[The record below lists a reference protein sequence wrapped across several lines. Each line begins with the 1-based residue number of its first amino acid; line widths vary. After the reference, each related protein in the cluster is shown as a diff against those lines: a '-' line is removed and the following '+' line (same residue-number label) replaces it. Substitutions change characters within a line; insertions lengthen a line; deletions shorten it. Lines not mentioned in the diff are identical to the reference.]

1 MHCSFTVDNE
11 LDYVMYNNQ
20 LLNVSGGDTGDW
32 QQEKEITF
40 QSCNGGGNPG
50 TLEIQALYIHIR
62 TASSY
67 LLFSFCKFDFFLA
80 CLDRN

>member
-40 QSCNGGGNPG
+40 QSCDGSGNPG
-50 TLEIQALYIHIR
+50 TLEIQAQYK
-62 TASSY
+62 Y
-67 LLFSFCKFDFFLA
+67 LGSKLLSTL
-80 CLDRN
+80 

>member
-11 LDYVMYNNQ
+11 LDYAMYNNQ

-50 TLEIQALYIHIR
+50 TIEIQALYIHIR

-67 LLFSFCKFDFFLA
+67 QLFSFCKFDFFLA

>member
-32 QQEKEITF
+32 KQEKEITF
-40 QSCNGGGNPG
+40 QSCDGSGNPG
-50 TLEIQALYIHIR
+50 TLEIQAQYIYIR
-62 TASSY
+62 TISSH
-67 LLFSFCKFDFFLA
+67 LLFSFGTFDFLLA

>member
-32 QQEKEITF
+32 QQEKDIF
-40 QSCNGGGNPG
+40 FDSCDGSGNPG
-50 TLEIQALYIHIR
+50 TLEIQAQYI
-62 TASSY
+62 
-67 LLFSFCKFDFFLA
+67 F
-80 CLDRN
+80 

>member
-40 QSCNGGGNPG
+40 QSCNDNGNPG

-62 TASSY
+62 TASFY